1 MLNKGLLQISTRQYT
16 SLQKNSLVG
25 EIGDEMNII
34 GSFLSLSRS
43 LDFSHQGMMRHHRRT
58 ALIAAKLGVA
68 AGMETNELL
77 QLLQAVLI
85 HDIGVISWQEKIELQ
100 HLDVQSP
107 WEHCLRGENLLR
119 ENRSLNHLAGII
131 ATHHDR
137 WSGNNPSGL
146 KGAHI
151 PLHSR
156 IIHLADRLDI
166 MIADEG
172 NILDQK
178 EFIMRTLH
186 RLKGHFFDPD
196 LVELLNDLAKHDS
209 FWFDL
214 ASPWEAYLLETIA
227 PVSRIPM
234 QLEYLADI
242 ARLFARVVD
251 AKSTFTYRHSRGV
264 AWLARFI
271 GEQVG
276 LSFAEAQQLEIA
288 GLLHDLGKLSVPTE
302 ILEKPG
308 PLSSSEFN
316 AIKQHP
322 YYTYWLLKPL
332 TQTFPLAE
340 WAAYHHERSDG
351 SGYPFGKCSAELEIQ
366 SRIVI
371 VADIFTAL
379 HEDRP
384 YRPGM
389 SWDHI
394 SAELNKMVQERELDN
409 HLVTSLLDNRSLVDQ
424 AWDSLT
430 EAER

>member
-1 MLNKGLLQISTRQYT
+1 
-16 SLQKNSLVG
+16 
-25 EIGDEMNII
+25 MNVI

-119 ENRSLNHLAGII
+119 GNRSLKHLAGVI
-131 ATHHDR
+131 ASHHDR
-137 WSGNNPSGL
+137 WTGNNPSGL
-146 KGAHI
+146 KGDSI

-196 LVELLNDLAKHDS
+196 LVDLLNDLAKHDS